1 MSAML
6 KRPRKSG
13 RATKETAK
21 GKVSKITGSP
31 SKASQPKKSKLSTP
45 DPSEKENGKSTASAS
60 ETEEEGVLAPVTPE
74 KTNVPHLFIFKE
86 TGFKRIFDLDFGIDV
101 SGRGSFLQKCTGS
114 EALDI
119 WSNKFDSP
127 VVVAESSSTSQ
138 DTSSKNKVNDSESA
152 KKKTI
157 EEESNV
163 VDKLVD
169 EDKHS
174 KTDEATSVTKEEIK
188 LDARKERAKEFREKT
203 VGNKFS
209 IRFDISPCLM
219 QDGDEVYI
227 IVFNVSSNSSQF
239 WIYKS
244 NAFAEAFNDLSFAD
258 EKKLSPFVIEA
269 LRGFKMIQLRQSPN
283 GPNVGKSVIS
293 KGSNGGKVYQTRA
306 LYTML
311 KVPSAR
317 RSASKDI
324 IDRTVNAIFSMV
336 KSDAFRESYLT
347 MLYDNK
353 MDNLA
358 NKIKDPKHD
367 VWSQLNHMTLRV
379 TQDRA
384 LSFNLLDEDIN
395 DAMEIVTGLTSKSKW
410 SDAQRSAAFEQA

>member
-1 MSAML
+1 
-6 KRPRKSG
+6 
-13 RATKETAK
+13 
-21 GKVSKITGSP
+21 
-31 SKASQPKKSKLSTP
+31 
-45 DPSEKENGKSTASAS
+45 
-60 ETEEEGVLAPVTPE
+60 
-74 KTNVPHLFIFKE
+74 
-86 TGFKRIFDLDFGIDV
+86 
-101 SGRGSFLQKCTGS
+101 
-114 EALDI
+114 
-119 WSNKFDSP
+119 
-127 VVVAESSSTSQ
+127 
-138 DTSSKNKVNDSESA
+138 
-152 KKKTI
+152 
-157 EEESNV
+157 
-163 VDKLVD
+163 
-169 EDKHS
+169 
-174 KTDEATSVTKEEIK
+174 
-188 LDARKERAKEFREKT
+188 
-203 VGNKFS
+203 
-209 IRFDISPCLM
+209 
-219 QDGDEVYI
+219 
-227 IVFNVSSNSSQF
+227 
-239 WIYKS
+239 
-244 NAFAEAFNDLSFAD
+244 
-258 EKKLSPFVIEA
+258 
-269 LRGFKMIQLRQSPN
+269 MIQLRQSPN

-324 IDRTVNAIFSMV
+324 IDRTVNAIFAMV